1 MAADCNF
8 EMNCQGTVQGMEKTH
23 TGGTEGTVKELL
35 LKRKGKFIKYLFA
48 TFLFIVDHFVQMI
61 LFVLVLDAIEKGTV
75 EAYKIVMIAT
85 IVFII
90 YSPLNFILS
99 RMMRIAYMR
108 DTILDV
114 RKMAFDKIINMPFK
128 QYSQKSK
135 EVYISNLINDVTSFE
150 NRFFLSLLNFMIDI
164 SMFSLSLVILVVLDY
179 KLAIAMAAFALVL
192 FLLFRLF
199 TKKTKAL
206 EMEISTTNEEFTTD
220 MSNTFQG
227 IEILKLNNIE
237 DKFLKKSIGTI
248 NRLEKRKYVANVF
261 TEMQRDTIYILCFV
275 VSVGIMI
282 YLGYGLQGTMG
293 LGAAAM
299 IFQLSSNMGNYL
311 VNAFSLQNRIKASI
325 GIYDKI
331 AKPEESTVGIGTG
344 TQEFQLNQ
352 QIEVSH
358 VNFSFDQKPVI
369 RDANFTIEK
378 GKKYLIKGVSGAGK
392 TTLMNLLA
400 MIHDDFEGRIT
411 VDGVDYHDVSEKSF
425 HEKVAF
431 IYQDVFLFEDTIKN
445 NITLYRDIPMEQ
457 VNYAVKIC
465 GLDSIIDDKKDGI
478 EERLT
483 ENGKNL
489 SGGQRQRLSIARA
502 IAKNAD
508 ILFVDEGTSSLN
520 EDLGREIEKVF
531 LELDNTVIAISHR
544 YYEGVTEN
552 YDYVIEMKNGEVHSY
567 PAKDYFDEVITC

>member
-1 MAADCNF
+1 M
-8 EMNCQGTVQGMEKTH
+8 
-23 TGGTEGTVKELL
+23 KELL
-35 LKRKGKFIKYLFA
+35 LKRKGKFIQYLVA
-48 TFLFIVDHFVQMI
+48 TFMFVIDHFAQMI
-61 LFVLVLDAIEKGTV
+61 LFALVLNAIEKGTM
-75 EAYKIVMIAT
+75 EAFRTVIIVTVIF
-85 IVFII
+85 IV
-90 YSPLNFILS
+90 YSPLNFLIS

-114 RKMAFDKIINMPFK
+114 RKLAFDKIINMPFK

-135 EVYISNLINDVTSFE
+135 EVYISNLINDINNFE
-150 NRFFLSLLNFMIDI
+150 NKFFWSLLNYLISMTMFVLSLL
-164 SMFSLSLVILVVLDY
+164 ILIVLDF
-179 KLAIAMAAFALVL
+179 KLAIAMGIFALAL

-206 EMEISTTNEEFTTD
+206 ELEISASSEEFTTD
-220 MSNTFQG
+220 MSNTFNG

-237 DKFLKKSIGTI
+237 DKFLKKSVGTI

-261 TEMQRDTIYILCFV
+261 TELQKNTIYILCFV
-275 VSVGIMI
+275 VSVGIMV
-282 YLGYGLQGTMG
+282 YLGYEIQGAMG
-293 LGAAAM
+293 LGAAGM
-299 IFQLSSNMGNYL
+299 IFQLSSSMGNFL
-311 VNAFSLQNRIKASI
+311 VEAFTQQNRVKASI

-331 AKPEESTVGIGTG
+331 AKPEENTVGVGNGTCS
-344 TQEFQLNQ
+344 FQLNDK
-352 QIEVSH
+352 IEVSGL
-358 VNFSFDQKPVI
+358 NFSFDQKPVI
-369 RDANFTIEK
+369 RDASFSIER

-400 MIHDDFEGRIT
+400 MIYDDYEGTIT
-411 VDGVDYHDVSEKSF
+411 VDGVDYREISEKSF

-445 NITLYRDIPMEQ
+445 NITLYRDIPEEQ
-457 VNYAVKIC
+457 INYAVKVC
-465 GLDSIIDDKKDGI
+465 GLETFIEEKKNGL

-502 IAKNAD
+502 IAKDAE

-552 YDYVIEMKNGEVHSY
+552 YDYVIEVKNGEVHSY
-567 PAKDYFDEVITC
+567 PAEDYFNEVITC